1 MTPRRAAVLAL
12 TAVLVAGGACAGPG
26 SAVAQPARQQLPGG
40 LTVLVRENAATPV
53 VAASLVV
60 RMGSRWET
68 EDDAGISHL
77 LQQVLLK
84 GTERRSA
91 LEIAEAAETLGGGIG
106 ASADLDY
113 SEIRA
118 TALARHWRA
127 MLELI
132 ADVALRPTLP
142 AAEIDGERRV
152 TLTALRSR
160 QDQPFPLAMDTL
172 MGRVYGEHPYG
183 RPALGRPAALERVDR
198 ASLLAHHQR
207 FYRAPR
213 MILAVSGDVDAR
225 QVMAEVARLFARV
238 PAGPA
243 EAEPTPPAAEARAD
257 RTVIVKPSAQAQ
269 VLTAFL
275 APPISHPDYA
285 AVKVLATAL
294 GGGMAGRLFT
304 EVRDKQGLAYSTGGA
319 YPSRQGPGVLFTQLG
334 TAPANQARAEA
345 AMLGELE
352 RMRREPL
359 SPGELARAKG
369 YLLGQFALDRR
380 TNARLAWYDGFFE
393 ALGVGPGFAERYE
406 RAVEGITVEAVQR
419 VARTYLSAPT
429 VVTLGPA
436 AP

>member
-1 MTPRRAAVLAL
+1 MRRRRAAALAL
-12 TAVLVAGGACAGPG
+12 VLTGALGWAGAG
-26 SAVAQPARQQLPGG
+26 SAAAQPARQQLPGG
-40 LTVLVRENAATPV
+40 LTVLVRQNTATPV
-53 VAASLVV
+53 AAASLFV

-77 LQQVLLK
+77 LQQVLVK
-84 GTERRSA
+84 GTASRSA
-91 LEIAEAAETLGGGIG
+91 LEVAETAENLGGGIS

-113 SEIRA
+113 SEVRA
-118 TALARHWRA
+118 TALARNWRA

-132 ADVALRPTLP
+132 ADVALRPALP
-142 AAEIDGERRV
+142 ASEIEGERRA

-172 MGRVYGEHPYG
+172 MSHVYGDHPYG
-183 RPALGRPAALERVDR
+183 RPILGRPAALERIDR
-198 ASLLAHHQR
+198 ARLVAHHQR

-213 MILAVSGDVDAR
+213 MILAVSGDVDTR
-225 QVMAEVARLFARV
+225 FVMAEAARLFGDA
-238 PAGPA
+238 PAGP
-243 EAEPTPPAAEARAD
+243 EETEPTLPAATARAD

-269 VLTAFL
+269 VLAAFL
-275 APPISHPDYA
+275 APPASHPDYA
-285 AVKVLATAL
+285 AMKVLATAL

-304 EVRDKQGLAYSTGGA
+304 EVRDRQGLAYSTGGA
-319 YPSRQGPGVLFTQLG
+319 YPSRLGPGVLFTQVG

-352 RMRREPL
+352 RIRREALTPT
-359 SPGELARAKG
+359 ELTRAKG

-393 ALGVGPGFAERYE
+393 SLGVGPGFAERYA
-406 RAVEGITVEAVQR
+406 RAVEAVSVEDVQR
-419 VARTYLSAPT
+419 VAQAYLGAPT

-436 AP
+436 AR

>member
-1 MTPRRAAVLAL
+1 MSRRRAAAL
-12 TAVLVAGGACAGPG
+12 TVAVTLGWAGTAA
-26 SAVAQPARQQLPGG
+26 AQPARQQLPNG
-40 LTVLVRENAATPV
+40 LTVLVRENTATAV
-53 VAASLVV
+53 TAASLIV
-60 RMGSRWET
+60 RMGSRGET

-84 GTERRSA
+84 GTEKRSA
-91 LEIAEAAETLGGGIG
+91 LEIAETAEDLGGGIG

-118 TALARHWRA
+118 TALARNWRT

-142 AAEIDGERRV
+142 AAEIDGERRA

-160 QDQPFPLAMDTL
+160 QDQPFPLAIDTL
-172 MGRVYGEHPYG
+172 MSRVYGDHPYG
-183 RPALGRPAALERVDR
+183 RPVLGRPAALERIDR
-198 ASLLAHHQR
+198 ARLVAHHQR

-213 MILAVSGDVDAR
+213 MILAVSGDVDTR
-225 QVMAEVARLFARV
+225 LVMADVTRLFAAA
-238 PAGPA
+238 PTGPTDP
-243 EAEPTPPAAEARAD
+243 EPTLPAAAARAD
-257 RTVIVKPSAQAQ
+257 RTVIVKASAQAQ
-269 VLTAFL
+269 VLAGFL
-275 APPISHPDYA
+275 APPTSHADYA

-319 YPSRQGPGVLFTQLG
+319 YPSREGPGVLFTQLG

-345 AMLGELE
+345 AMLGEIE
-352 RMRREPL
+352 RIRREPV

-369 YLLGQFALDRR
+369 YLLGNFALDRR
-380 TNARLAWYDGFFE
+380 TNARLSWYDGFFE
-393 ALGVGPGFAERYE
+393 SLGVGAGFAERYV
-406 RAVEGITVEAVQR
+406 RAVEAVTADDVQR

-436 AP
+436 AQ

>member
-1 MTPRRAAVLAL
+1 VKRRHVTALAL
-12 TAVLVAGGACAGPG
+12 VATLGWAGAESEA
-26 SAVAQPARQQLPGG
+26 AQPTRQRLPGG
-40 LTVLVRENAATPV
+40 LTVLVRENTATPV
-53 VAASLVV
+53 AAASLFV

-77 LQQVLLK
+77 LQQVMVK
-84 GTERRSA
+84 GTARRSA
-91 LEIAEAAETLGGGIG
+91 LEIAETAETLGGGIS
-106 ASADLDY
+106 ASADQDY

-118 TALARHWRA
+118 TALARHWKA

-132 ADVALRPTLP
+132 ADVALQPTLP
-142 AAEIDGERRV
+142 AAEIDGERRA

-160 QDQPFPLAMDTL
+160 QDQPFSLAMDTL
-172 MGRVYGEHPYG
+172 LSRVYGDHPYG
-183 RPALGRPAALERVDR
+183 RPILGRPAALERVDR
-198 ASLLAHHQR
+198 ARLAAHHHR

-213 MILAVSGDVDAR
+213 MILAVSGDIDAR
-225 QVMAEVARLFARV
+225 QVMAEAARLFADA
-238 PAGPA
+238 PAGSA
-243 EAEPTPPAAEARAD
+243 EAEPTLPAAAARAD
-257 RTVIVKPSAQAQ
+257 RTVIVKASAQAQ
-269 VLTAFL
+269 VLAGFL
-275 APPISHPDYA
+275 APPTSHPDYA

-304 EVRDKQGLAYSTGGA
+304 EVRDRQGLAYVTGGA
-319 YPSRQGPGVLFTQLG
+319 YPSRQGPGVLFAQLG

-352 RMRREPL
+352 RIRRDPL
-359 SPGELARAKG
+359 SLPELARAKG

-380 TNARLAWYDGFFE
+380 TNVRLAWYDAFFE

-406 RAVEGITVEAVQR
+406 RAVEAVTVEDVQR
-419 VARTYLSAPT
+419 VARAYLSAPT